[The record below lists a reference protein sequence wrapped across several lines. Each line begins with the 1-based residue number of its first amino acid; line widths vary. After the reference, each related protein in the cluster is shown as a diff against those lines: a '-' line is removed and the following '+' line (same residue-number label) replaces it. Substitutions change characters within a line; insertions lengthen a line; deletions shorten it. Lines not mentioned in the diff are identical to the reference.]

1 MTAETASSVAFQAQL
16 KADAAQVADFLARWL
31 TDTPRP
37 LEAGRPHQLIEAMRY
52 AVLNGGKR
60 FRPFLALETAS
71 MIGGPTMRET
81 APAMHVAAALE
92 CIHCYSLVHDDLPA
106 MDDDDLR
113 RGKPTVHKAY
123 DEATAILAGDG
134 LQAEAF
140 TLLAHPENHIDAEI
154 KWKLVEVLARD
165 SGIGG
170 MVGGQ
175 SFDLQNEH
183 KIVSETA
190 ILQTQAL
197 KTGALIRAGCEM
209 GALVGGGSAQDC
221 AVMRRYGDIIGL
233 TFQIADDVLDLTAD
247 TQTLGKRA
255 GKDEQAGKQT
265 LVSMHGLDW
274 ARAKLDELVDEA
286 VECLAPF
293 GARAGLLRQAAQFV
307 AYRAS

>member
-1 MTAETASSVAFQAQL
+1 MTAEASTSQTFQSQI
-16 KADAAQVADFLARWL
+16 KADAVHVADFLAGWL
-31 TDTPRP
+31 TETPRQ
-37 LEAGRPHQLIEAMRY
+37 LEAGRPGRLVEAMRY

-71 MIGGPTMRET
+71 MIGGPAMREK
-81 APAMHVAAALE
+81 PGVIHVAAALE

-106 MDDDDLR
+106 MDNDDLR

-140 TLLAHPENHIDAEI
+140 SLIAHADNRIDAEI
-154 KWKLVEVLARD
+154 KWKLVEALARD

-183 KIVSETA
+183 KTVPEAA

-197 KTGALIRAGCEM
+197 KTGALIRAACEM
-209 GALVGGGSAQDC
+209 GALVGGGDAQDV

-255 GKDEQAGKQT
+255 GKDEEAGKQT
-265 LVSMHGLDW
+265 LVSMHGLEW
-274 ARAKLDELVDEA
+274 ARAKLDELVGEA
-286 VECLAPF
+286 VDCLTPF
-293 GARAGLLRQAAQFV
+293 GGRADLLKQAAHFV
-307 AYRAS
+307 AYRSN